1 MKNNHKKHCG
11 STPARHPLF
20 VLAARI
26 LKAAGSREVYVFG
39 SAAKGSVGKAN
50 DIDFAVSGLAP
61 ECFFPAMGRVQMAL
75 PRQIDLVDLDEDNSF
90 TRYLKDE
97 HELVRIG

>member
-1 MKNNHKKHCG
+1 MKNGRKKYRC
-11 STPARHPLF
+11 SAPAEHPLF
-20 VLAARI
+20 TLAARI

-39 SAAKGSVGKAN
+39 SAAKGDVEKAN
-50 DIDFAVSGLAP
+50 DIDFAISGLPP
-61 ECFFPAMGRVQMAL
+61 ERFFPAMGKVQMAL

-97 HELVRIG
+97 NELVRIG

>member
-1 MKNNHKKHCG
+1 MKNKDKKYRG
-11 STPARHPLF
+11 SAPAKHPLF
-20 VLAARI
+20 TLAARI

-39 SAAKGSVGKAN
+39 SAAKGGVEKAN
-50 DIDFAVSGLAP
+50 DIDFAISGLPP
-61 ECFFPAMGRVQMAL
+61 ERFFPAMGRVQMAL

-90 TRYLKDE
+90 TRYLQDE

>member
-1 MKNNHKKHCG
+1 MKNDHKKHRG
-11 STPARHPLF
+11 GTPADHPMF
-20 VLAARI
+20 TLAARI

-39 SAAKGSVGKAN
+39 SAAKGDVDSAN
-50 DIDFAVSGLAP
+50 DIDFAISGLPP
-61 ECFFPAMGRVQMAL
+61 ERFFTTMGRVQMAL

-97 HELVRIG
+97 NELVRIG

>member
-1 MKNNHKKHCG
+1 MKNSHKKAFG
-11 STPARHPLF
+11 NNPAGHPLF

-26 LKAAGSREVYVFG
+26 LKAAGSREVFVFG
-39 SAAKGSVGKAN
+39 SAAHGDVEKAN
-50 DIDFAVSGLAP
+50 DLDFAVSGLAP
-61 ECFFPAMGRVQMAL
+61 EHFFTTMGKVQMAL